1 MRIEDIAQ
9 KLPLNILRRRRPTIS
24 VVPLVGAIG
33 VMGRMRGGLNLA
45 SVASRLER
53 AFSLKGVKAVAL
65 AINSPG
71 GSPVQAALIANR
83 IRSLAADKKLP
94 VYAFAEDVAAS
105 GGYILA
111 LAGDDIYADESSIV
125 GSIGVISSGFGFDQV
140 LDRIGVERRIYTS
153 GDKKGMLDPFKP
165 ESPQDVARL
174 KALQKEIHRN
184 FKNLVRERRGTRLKG
199 TTRKLFSGEFWTAG
213 PALELG
219 LIDGIGDLRS
229 VMREEF
235 GDKVRF
241 RHFGAQRSWLRT
253 RLRLGEMLAGEQAP
267 GAWADDLLAALEARA
282 LWTRFG
288 L

>member
-1 MRIEDIAQ
+1 MRIEDVAQ
-9 KLPLNILRRRRPTIS
+9 KLPINILRRRRPTIS

-45 SVASRLER
+45 SVAGRLER
-53 AFSLKGVKAVAL
+53 AFSLKGAKAVAL

-83 IRSLAADKKLP
+83 IRALAADKKLP

-105 GGYILA
+105 GGYLLA

-140 LDRIGVERRIYTS
+140 LDRLGIERRIYTS
-153 GDKKGMLDPFKP
+153 GDKKGMLDPFQP

-174 KALQKEIHRN
+174 KALQKDIHEN
-184 FKNLVRERRGTRLKG
+184 FKNLVRKRRGTRLKG
-199 TTRKLFSGEFWTAG
+199 TPRKLFSGEFWTAG
-213 PALELG
+213 HALELG
-219 LIDGIGDLRS
+219 LIDGIGDLRT

-253 RLRLGEMLAGEQAP
+253 RLGLGPTLAGGQAS

-282 LWTRFG
+282 LWARFG